1 MKKIFL
7 STLLIAFMAAPA
19 LAFDGGAK
27 KKTKKKSSKVEC
39 RMEKCDPKD
48 CDPKNCDLNC
58 CDSKACPKE
67 TKCTPTTGCMGS

>member
-27 KKTKKKSSKVEC
+27 KKAKKNSKQEC
-39 RMEKCDPKD
+39 KMDK
-48 CDPKNCDLNC
+48 CDPKNCDPTR
-58 CDSKACPKE
+58 CDYKACPKE
-67 TKCTPTTGCMGS
+67 AKCTPTTGCSGS